1 METRASPSSFSSS
14 TSLSTVIRRR
24 RCSSRV
30 SILPDRTSSPSAL
43 RSNFPSS
50 LCCRASM
57 SNSTRTSET
66 EIKESYPEEFIDS
79 KKFSIMSLSP
89 LDGRYLPKVK
99 NLRPFFSKYGRIR
112 SRIMVEIKWLIKL
125 SEIPEVEEVPEL
137 SVDARSFLNAI
148 VDKFSVKDAL
158 EVKKIAEKTNH
169 DAKAVE
175 YFLKRKCESC
185 PEVAKVLE
193 FFHSL
198 CTSEDINN
206 LAYAI
211 SLKETLNTVI
221 FPVMVELCEAIS
233 TLAKNN
239 AHIPMLSHT
248 HGQPASPTTLGKEMS
263 VFAFRLC
270 NTGEIFSGL
279 HILGKFAG
287 ADGNYNAH
295 KFAYPNVNWPS
306 IAEEFVTS
314 LGIEFNAY
322 VTQIESHDSIASLFH
337 AIIGFNN
344 ILLNFDRDIWSY
356 ISLGYFKQITKS
368 TEVGSSTMP
377 HKVNPIDF
385 ENSEGNLG
393 MANKA
398 LSELA
403 TRLPILLMQG
413 EPSDSTVLRS
423 TADGLGHSLLAYL
436 STLQGIQKLQVNEFR
451 LYEDLEHSWEV
462 LTEPIQ
468 IVMRK
473 HGILGSYEKVKDLT
487 RGKAAT
493 KESLTE
499 FIKGLDLPEKAKSD
513 LLDLTPS
520 YYTGEAEALA
530 KSLDVTVDLLNGFK
544 IGYN

>member
-1 METRASPSSFSSS
+1 METIASPSFFSSS

-24 RCSSRV
+24 RCSSRA

-43 RSNFPSS
+43 RRNFPSS

-66 EIKESYPEEFIDS
+66 EIKKSYPEEFNGS
-79 KKFSIMSLSP
+79 KEFSIMSLSP

-99 NLRPFFSKYGRIR
+99 NLRPLFSKYGLLR
-112 SRIMVEIKWLIKL
+112 SRIMVEVKWLIKL

-137 SVDARSFLNAI
+137 SVDARSFLKAI
-148 VDKFSVKDAL
+148 VDKFSVKDSL
-158 EVKKIAEKTNH
+158 EVKKIMEKTNH
-169 DAKAVE
+169 DVKAVK
-175 YFLKRKCESC
+175 YFMKRKCESC

-193 FFHSL
+193 FFHFL
-198 CTSEDINN
+198 CTSEDIDN

-211 SLKETLNTVI
+211 SLKEALNTVI
-221 FPVMVELCEAIS
+221 FPVMVELSEAIS

-239 AHIPMLSHT
+239 AHIPMLSRT

-270 NTGEIFSGL
+270 NKGEIFSGL

-287 ADGNYNAH
+287 AVGNYNAH

-314 LGIEFNAY
+314 LGIEFNANG
-322 VTQIESHDSIASLFH
+322 THIEPHDYIVSLFH

-344 ILLNFDRDIWSY
+344 IVLNFDRDIWSY

-377 HKVNPIDF
+377 QKVNPIDF

-393 MANKA
+393 LANKA

-403 TRLPILLMQG
+403 MRLSISRMQG
-413 EPSDSTVLRS
+413 DLSDYSVLRS
-423 TADGLGHSLLAYL
+423 TAAGLGHSLLAYL
-436 STLQGIQKLQVNEFR
+436 STLQGIQKLEVNEFR
-451 LYEDLEHSWEV
+451 LNEDLERSWDV
-462 LTEPIQ
+462 LAEPIQ
-468 IVMRK
+468 IVMRR
-473 HGILGSYEKVKDLT
+473 HGIPGSYEKLKDFT
-487 RGKAAT
+487 RGKNVT
-493 KESLTE
+493 KESITE
-499 FIKGLDLPEKAKSD
+499 LIKGLDLSENTKSD

-520 YYTGEAEALA
+520 SYTGEAKALA
-530 KSLDVTVDLLNGFK
+530 TSLDDAIDPLNGFR
-544 IGYN
+544 I